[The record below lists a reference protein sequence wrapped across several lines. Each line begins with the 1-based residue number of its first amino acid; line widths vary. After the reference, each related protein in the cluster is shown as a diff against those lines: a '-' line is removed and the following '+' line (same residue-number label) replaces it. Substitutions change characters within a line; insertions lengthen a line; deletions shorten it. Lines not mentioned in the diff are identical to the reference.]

1 MSAKCPK
8 SPPFGAP
15 AGRVPGSAGS
25 AQAWA
30 REVGRPRISAAAAM
44 VVLRPMQTSVVIDGL
59 RWPSWSAIWRAL
71 MPASSRR
78 VATVLR
84 KVCKVTQSN
93 PMRSKRRRSSAV
105 VLERLRTLPSGEGKR
120 TSSVLMAECLPIP
133 LGRRPSHDE

>member
-1 MSAKCPK
+1 MAELVGDLA
-8 SPPFGAP
+8 GAD
-15 AGRVPGSAGS
+15 AGLVEA
-25 AQAWA
+25 
-30 REVGRPRISAAAAM
+30 
-44 VVLRPMQTSVVIDGL
+44 
-59 RWPSWSAIWRAL
+59 
-71 MPASSRR
+71 